1 MRTHPKTEHRD
12 RLQKASLIDKGAN
25 TDPIIAGGGVEH
37 VGLTTQVA
45 AARDR
50 MLEGLDELKTILDRR
65 GTSLMQRKLTETQD
79 LLAGLDERTRRND
92 LPDPYVR
99 MQLNDARL
107 DALTLLSGLKVAML
121 YEHQRL
127 LAPTDKLR
135 SEIEDSLEHFLG
147 DEPTPLARDGLNVQ
161 EELARLRND
170 FERLADSEKLI
181 LGNESSP

>member
-1 MRTHPKTEHRD
+1 
-12 RLQKASLIDKGAN
+12 
-25 TDPIIAGGGVEH
+25 VEH
-37 VGLTTQVA
+37 VGLTAQVA

-50 MLEGLDELKTILDRR
+50 ILEGLNGLKSIVDRR
-65 GTSLMQRKLTETQD
+65 GTSLMQRKYTETQD

-99 MQLNDARL
+99 MQINDARL

-135 SEIEDSLEHFLG
+135 SEIEESLEHFLG

-161 EELARLRND
+161 EELTKLRND
-170 FERLADSEKLI
+170 FERLAHSAKLI
-181 LGNESSP
+181 VGHELNP